1 MIGTPAADMMCLDVL
16 TKTQSK
22 VKCAP
27 QGVSFRF
34 RFCVAFSGRQS
45 ETRLPLNA
53 HVTDG
58 GGRRSDEDD
67 AFLFA
72 RLCKLCVLR
81 QKAITGVHS
90 LKMKKPENSEG
101 E

>member
-16 TKTQSK
+16 MKTASK
-22 VKCAP
+22 VKLAAREICFLKMHAL
-27 QGVSFRF
+27 QHTEVLSRWVINNQRHGGTS
-34 RFCVAFSGRQS
+34 
-45 ETRLPLNA
+45 PLNA

-72 RLCKLCVLR
+72 RLCKLCVL
-81 QKAITGVHS
+81 
-90 LKMKKPENSEG
+90 
-101 E
+101 